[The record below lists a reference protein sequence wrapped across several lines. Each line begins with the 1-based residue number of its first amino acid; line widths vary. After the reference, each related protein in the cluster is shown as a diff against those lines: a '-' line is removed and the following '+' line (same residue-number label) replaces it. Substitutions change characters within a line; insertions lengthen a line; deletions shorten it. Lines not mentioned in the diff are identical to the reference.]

1 MRLLTKFIVVL
12 TCVIGIAAAGAGA
25 KADTLS
31 VQTGGFT
38 LHDLGN
44 DGSVSNGLDSLVGS
58 AESTSHSFNG
68 SGVFTV
74 LLNRL
79 TFTEGFTGVNSPG
92 SYDFNFSQPLT
103 INGITQTLDLV
114 GRIDIGITSDAVH
127 ILSSSPLTF
136 HFSTFSVDVNVLPT
150 SIFGPGDGIYCDVL
164 NAQLTVTN
172 DCNPVPEPATLT
184 LLGLGLAGTAAK
196 LRQRRKQRRALN
208 S

>member
-1 MRLLTKFIVVL
+1 MRLLSRLIVVL
-12 TCVIGIAAAGAGA
+12 AFVFAVAAAGAGA

-31 VQTGGFT
+31 IQTGGFL

-58 AESTSHSFNG
+58 AESTSQSFNG

-79 TFTEGFTGVNSPG
+79 TFSEGFTGVNSPG

-114 GRIDIGITSDAVH
+114 GRVDIGITSDA
-127 ILSSSPLTF
+127 
-136 HFSTFSVDVNVLPT
+136 
-150 SIFGPGDGIYCDVL
+150 
-164 NAQLTVTN
+164 
-172 DCNPVPEPATLT
+172 
-184 LLGLGLAGTAAK
+184 
-196 LRQRRKQRRALN
+196 
-208 S
+208 